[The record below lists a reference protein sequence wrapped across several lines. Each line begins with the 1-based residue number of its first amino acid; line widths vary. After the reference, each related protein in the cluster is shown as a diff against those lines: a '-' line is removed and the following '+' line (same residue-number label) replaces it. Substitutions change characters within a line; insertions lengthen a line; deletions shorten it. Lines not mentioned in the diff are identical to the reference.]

1 MANFV
6 FKHILSASFYKSA
19 QVEHSTGM
27 VETFLG
33 QGTAMFHTY
42 ASSLARDIGLFDKM
56 VEYIWAAVI
65 VAISSRMVL
74 FAERGRV
81 NRRDHRTHINFSLN
95 IYEPVAG
102 TGEEEKVQAE
112 VERLRA
118 EVQRKKAAAFDAMV
132 SGTMVKSTYAS
143 PTEVSSSGG
152 DRMGEEAVVE
162 LLIAAKNEIDQLS
175 RELEDREVELRVLQ
189 QQPPTPRGPRALP
202 RDAAIPAESM
212 ILRQRTLLEC
222 PMADV
227 LPMAFTQSLVEKR
240 TEECSFD
247 DPIVPIDGERGTT
260 EGSVRLAIFNFLCG
274 RVFPQEGSLKHA
286 IHGAHKVTTTTF
298 LVALTFED
306 KKSNARSKAE
316 HKYRAVVIREA
327 QLRKIHES
335 HREPIDV
342 WLQKPQ
348 VEHSFNRAR
357 LRVLRAMAHHYF
369 SGGEHKNSIMEF
381 AFTSAASV

>member
-1 MANFV
+1 
-6 FKHILSASFYKSA
+6 
-19 QVEHSTGM
+19 M

-33 QGTAMFHTY
+33 QGTTAMFQTY
-42 ASSLARDIGLFDKM
+42 TSSLARNIGLFDK
-56 VEYIWAAVI
+56 VIEYIWATLI
-65 VAISSRMVL
+65 VAISSRIVL
-74 FAERGRV
+74 FAERRRV
-81 NRRDHRTHINFSLN
+81 NSLDHRTHINFSLN
-95 IYEPVAG
+95 IYEPVSG

-132 SGTMVKSTYAS
+132 SGTQEKSATSS
-143 PTEVSSSGG
+143 PTEMSSIGG
-152 DRMGEEAVVE
+152 GRTSEEAVAE
-162 LLIAAKNEIDQLS
+162 LLIAAKNEIDKLS

-189 QQPPTPRGPRALP
+189 QQPLTPRGPRCLP
-202 RDAAIPAESM
+202 RNAAIPAESM

-222 PMADV
+222 PIADV
-227 LPMAFTQSLVEKR
+227 LPMAFTQNLVER
-240 TEECSFD
+240 RSQQCSFD
-247 DPIVPIDGERGTT
+247 DPIVPLDGERGTT
-260 EGSVRLAIFNFLCG
+260 EGSIRLAIFNFLCG

-306 KKSNARSKAE
+306 KSSNARSKAE

-327 QLRKIHES
+327 HLRKIHES

-342 WLQKPQ
+342 WLQRPQ

-381 AFTSAASV
+381 AFTAAASV